1 MKNLEKYDV
10 AIIGGGSTGLAA
22 LKRLSKLGKQAILLE
37 AGAKVGTKNISG
49 GILYS
54 KNYKKGKVNNVEDLY
69 ENFLSE
75 APYERK
81 ITKYLLQ
88 STSKDKIFTMDL
100 TTAHEYQANFGFSVL
115 LNKLN
120 SWFAKQAL
128 ESAEKCGGGIVPGV
142 HVKSL
147 SRDEKSGA
155 IIIQTDELDD
165 FEVKAVIAADG
176 VNSEIAEITGARKKF
191 SPPQLYQGV
200 KVILKLPEEVINE
213 RFSISSEEGV
223 AHLFAGDVTLN
234 HIGGGFLYTNRN
246 TLSLGAVYHFNTLLD
261 KPIQPHQA
269 IDALIKNPLVSDLI
283 KDIVPKKPEID
294 KSLPQEEQLRI
305 KFGVA
310 KLIKTWYE
318 IRDAYLSK
326 TGKED
331 LIKSGKYATVEDI
344 KTKLDSI
351 NQQMQ
356 EKYGVMFETDYV
368 EAEYGAKL
376 IPDGKRCRMKKPY
389 FKNILFV
396 GDAAGRGIFVG
407 PRIEGLNVGIDDA
420 VRASDAIARA
430 IDHNNFSDDYLG
442 EYYTKSIEESPYTI
456 DMKQI
461 DKDYLKIFLD
471 AAKDVPTD
479 IISAKYGTVL
489 KLMSSGTL
497 RGIAVKFANILGYDK
512 LLPLVESEE
521 TYVKVP
527 IELAERVGKTM
538 KRDYTPSILSLSD
551 RVAKLSYNDDSVSH
565 IKVLN
570 PTSNFIKN
578 MITLCPTK
586 CYSEENNRVIIQ
598 HEGCVECGTC
608 SQETDWK
615 HPRGEKGIHYKYG

>member
-1 MKNLEKYDV
+1 
-10 AIIGGGSTGLAA
+10 
-22 LKRLSKLGKQAILLE
+22 
-37 AGAKVGTKNISG
+37 
-49 GILYS
+49 
-54 KNYKKGKVNNVEDLY
+54 
-69 ENFLSE
+69 
-75 APYERK
+75 
-81 ITKYLLQ
+81 
-88 STSKDKIFTMDL
+88 MDL
-100 TTAHEYQANFGFSVL
+100 TKAHEYQANFGYSVL

-142 HVKSL
+142 HVSSL
-147 SRDEKSGA
+147 KNNEQSGTT
-155 IIIQTDELDD
+155 IIQTDELDE
-165 FEVKAVIAADG
+165 FEVKAIIAADG
-176 VNSEIAEITGARKKF
+176 VNSEIAEITGAREKF

-200 KVILKLPEEVINE
+200 KVIIKLPEEVINE
-213 RFSISSEEGV
+213 RFGISSEEGV

-246 TLSLGAVYHFNTLLD
+246 TLSLGAVYHFNALLEN
-261 KPIQPHQA
+261 PIQPHES
-269 IDALIKNPLVSDLI
+269 IDALLKNPLVSDLV
-283 KDIVPKKPEID
+283 KDKVPIKPEID
-294 KSLPQEEQLRI
+294 KNLPPEEQLRI

-310 KLIKTWYE
+310 RLIKTWNE

-326 TGKED
+326 TGKDD
-331 LIKSGKYATVEDI
+331 LIKSGKYETEEDI

-351 NQQMQ
+351 NQQIQ
-356 EKYGVMFETDYV
+356 EKYGVTFGTDYV
-368 EAEYGAKL
+368 EEEYGAKL

-430 IDHNNFSDDYLG
+430 IDHNNFSTDYLG
-442 EYYTKSIEESPYTI
+442 EWYTKSIEDSPYTT

-497 RGIAVKFANILGYDK
+497 RSIAVRFANILGYEK
-512 LLPLVESEE
+512 LLPLIESEE

-527 IELAERVGKTM
+527 IELAERLGETM
-538 KRDYTPSILSLSD
+538 KTNYSHQFLLLQTELQ
-551 RVAKLSYNDDSVSH
+551 SYH
-565 IKVLN
+565 
-570 PTSNFIKN
+570 TM
-578 MITLCPTK
+578 MIMFRISK
-586 CYSEENNRVIIQ
+586 F
-598 HEGCVECGTC
+598 
-608 SQETDWK
+608 
-615 HPRGEKGIHYKYG
+615 